1 MVVHDGPARQGGS
14 KVTTQPTRYC
24 EYCGKPYRQ
33 RRKEASY
40 HFRER
45 RYCSRECGVRGR
57 TGKPRYG
64 TKPVDLANVSREDKV
79 KFALMLH
86 FLDALDDRCKEM
98 GVKVDVE
105 GFLPA
110 VVPEIRRVLTGPG
123 RVRGQV
129 MEWQERVGQGLVY
142 MPAHNYARA
151 RRDVGLRV
159 I

>member
-1 MVVHDGPARQGGS
+1 MTEP
-14 KVTTQPTRYC
+14 RYC
-24 EYCGKPYRQ
+24 EQCGKPYYKRHN
-33 RRKEASY
+33 EMAY

-45 RYCSRECGVRGR
+45 RFCSRECGVKGR
-57 TGKPRYG
+57 TGKPMYG
-64 TKPVDLANVSREDKV
+64 TKPVDLATVSREDKV
-79 KFALMLH
+79 KFALMLY
-86 FLDALDDRCKEM
+86 FLDALDDRCREM

-129 MEWQERVGQGLVY
+129 MEWTERVGQGMVY

-151 RRDVGLRV
+151 RRDVELRV